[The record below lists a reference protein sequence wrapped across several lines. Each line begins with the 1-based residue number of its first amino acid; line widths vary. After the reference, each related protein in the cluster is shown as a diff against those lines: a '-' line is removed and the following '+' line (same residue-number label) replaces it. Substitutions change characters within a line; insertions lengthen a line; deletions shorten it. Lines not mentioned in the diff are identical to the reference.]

1 MNTNVRQK
9 AHLTSY
15 TSSPLSSTRLS
26 HHIPRTHLWCRF
38 RSSAPTPQ
46 PHRVGPG
53 THKGILECSLS
64 WTEEKPQ
71 EARRKVSLRHR
82 RAPSAAMRT
91 PSPRGKP
98 SSRAASGPPD
108 HPAGGMVLV
117 APARFS
123 LHCLQGMF
131 LSPSALKAYVRD
143 PDCTEP
149 GKRAATGNCRVLR
162 ARGSSFGTSGR
173 AAKGHAQQEGER
185 SRGKQWHFNLFRARG
200 G

>member
-1 MNTNVRQK
+1 M
-9 AHLTSY
+9 
-15 TSSPLSSTRLS
+15 PLSSTRLS
-26 HHIPRTHLWCRF
+26 HHIPCTHLWCRV
-38 RSSAPTPQ
+38 RSSATTPQ
-46 PHRVGPG
+46 PHRAGPG
-53 THKGILECSLS
+53 THTGVLVCSLS

-71 EARRKVSLRHR
+71 EARRKVSPRHR
-82 RAPSAAMRT
+82 RSPSAAMHA

-108 HPAGGMVLV
+108 HPVGGMVLV

-123 LHCLQGMF
+123 LHCLQGAF
-131 LSPSALKAYVRD
+131 PSPSALKAYVRD

-149 GKRAATGNCRVLR
+149 GKRAAEGKCRVLR
-162 ARGSSFGTSGR
+162 ARGSLFGTPGR
-173 AAKGHAQQEGER
+173 AAKGRAQQAGER